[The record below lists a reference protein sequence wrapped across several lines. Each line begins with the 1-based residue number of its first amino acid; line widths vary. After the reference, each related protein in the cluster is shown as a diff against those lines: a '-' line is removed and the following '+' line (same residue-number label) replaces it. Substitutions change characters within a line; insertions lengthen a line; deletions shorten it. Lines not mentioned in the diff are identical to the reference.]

1 MFPSFQ
7 IGVKELQLQTR
18 SSPVLVSLVRPGP
31 SPPHPPL
38 THNLLTTPVFFLKA
52 ADPAHSLPAT
62 SHLLALGSGYN
73 SRIHSS
79 LDKPP
84 DL

>member
-1 MFPSFQ
+1 M
-7 IGVKELQLQTR
+7 
-18 SSPVLVSLVRPGP
+18 LVPLVRRGKEKGGGREGGSLKTSLSVPDQDRTA
-31 SPPHPPL
+31 PP
-38 THNLLTTPVFFLKA
+38 NLLTTPVFFIA
-52 ADPAHSLPAT
+52 ADPVHSLPAT
-62 SHLLALGSGYN
+62 VDLQALGSGYN